1 MTREEQAEELRDR
14 GVYVTVL
21 PYRVSKQVVEEGMLF
36 RVEVVTELSTIREE
50 GFYKSYNKALEKGIE
65 AALNRM

>member
-1 MTREEQAEELRDR
+1 MPREEQAKELRDK
-14 GVYVTVL
+14 GVYVVVL
-21 PYRVSKQVVEEGMLF
+21 PYVISKQVVEEGMLF

-50 GFYKSYNKALEKGIE
+50 GFYKSYDRALEKGIE